1 MHTTLS
7 LALLLL
13 LALAGNSETA
23 TTDAPIRADVRNGAL
38 AETIHS
44 DLAALVPAGFNGA
57 IIVEHDGGLVLDAGY
72 GWANRERAI
81 PFTTSTIAQIGSL
94 TKQFT
99 AAAVVDLSR
108 RQKLRIDDALSD
120 HLQNVPAR
128 ARSITLHQLLTHTA
142 GFTEDCG
149 GDFERV
155 TREELVSRCLAAFNP
170 AAHRPFTYSNLGYS
184 LLGSVVETVSGTTLE
199 GYLRER
205 FFEPLGMNDT
215 GYFFEER
222 DRRRL
227 AFGYAGGQ
235 AVPPISERLQA
246 MNGAFWNLKGNG
258 GMQAS
263 AKDMHRWYRAL
274 SEGDGI
280 TPAMR
285 KALTSPQTWRDK
297 QVAYGYG
304 WFVRTGESGEV
315 EQVSHTG
322 SDGVFF
328 SAFVWRPRERFFY
341 YLVTNAGEKIGAETA
356 SLVLKR
362 FRESMS
368 APTPG

>member
-1 MHTTLS
+1 MDMTLP
-7 LALLLL
+7 LAVYSL
-13 LALAGNSETA
+13 LALASSVTA
-23 TTDAPIRADVRNGAL
+23 TDAPVRSDVRKGVL
-38 AETIHS
+38 AETIHT
-44 DLAALVPAGFNGA
+44 DLANRVPAGFNGA
-57 IIVEHDGGLVLDAGY
+57 IIVEQDGEVVLDAGY
-72 GWANRERAI
+72 GWANRERRT

-108 RQKLRIDDALSD
+108 RQKLRFDDALSD
-120 HLQNVPAR
+120 HLPDVPAR

-155 TREELVSRCLAAFNP
+155 TREELVSRCLAGFNP

-184 LLGSVVETVSGTTLE
+184 LLGSVVETVSGATLE
-199 GYLRER
+199 SYLHER

-215 GYFFEER
+215 GYFFDER

-227 AFGYAGGQ
+227 AFGYSDGQ
-235 AVPPISERLQA
+235 AVPPISERLGA

-263 AKDMHRWYRAL
+263 AKDMHRWYQAL

-341 YLVTNAGEKIGAETA
+341 YLVTNAGEKVGAETA

-362 FRESMS
+362 FRESVS
-368 APTPG
+368 AAPG